1 MIGRRFSIAKVSFLE
16 GGVGTGGHVV
26 ASAIS
31 KKMVASKV
39 SHHWEKKQVGI
50 KLNGEKE
57 LLVVG
62 GDFFTMQLNK
72 NESNW
77 IMSPSRGFFWI

>member
-1 MIGRRFSIAKVSFLE
+1 MIGRRFSIAKVSFWE

-31 KKMVASKV
+31 KKIVASKV

-57 LLVVG
+57 LYTCSWWV
-62 GDFFTMQLNK
+62 FFTMQLNK
-72 NESNW
+72 HESNW
-77 IMSPSRGFFWI
+77 IMSPSRDFF